1 MRAVKRDERRRKR
14 WIGCTNSGAA
24 RVKIGSPYL
33 RLQLR
38 HEIGTIPER
47 LELLLLSLHED
58 AQLLQGHLLN
68 SFVFLVSLAKV
79 LAAGSIGGTVDEIQE
94 PSYEIRVKCG

>member
-1 MRAVKRDERRRKR
+1 MSDEESTG
-14 WIGCTNSGAA
+14 WGAQIQGP
-24 RVKIGSPYL
+24 RGWRLGSPYL

-38 HEIGTIPER
+38 HEIGTVPER

-68 SFVFLVSLAKV
+68 SFIFLVGLAKV